1 MSTKLIKSLSKTMI
15 VSDKAKLFIAERI
28 DNALEKEPQR
38 EKELKQTATLLGID
52 KLLKTTVLN

>member
-28 DNALEKEPQR
+28 DNAIENEPQR
-38 EKELKQTATLLGID
+38 EKELKQTATLLGIY

>member
-28 DNALEKEPQR
+28 NTAIDKEPNR
-38 EKELKQTATLLGID
+38 VFELYKTAVLLGIE

>member
-1 MSTKLIKSLSKTMI
+1 MNTKLIKSLSKTII

-28 DNALEKEPQR
+28 DNALENEPQR
-38 EKELKQTATLLGID
+38 EKELKQTAALLGID